1 MSMEDLAQ
9 SELARRTAQYV
20 QNMSHLKSEWVADTH
35 RDFFKELSRRLDLEP
50 RPRTASAFYDND
62 KSVGGGGMSGRAV
75 DKRDC
80 ALDDERNLHVAF
92 IGQAENLSLD
102 QRAYLIAMDECG
114 IIQLGTACEN
124 NRHRGLVV
132 APSEG
137 FIR

>member
-9 SELARRTAQYV
+9 SELARRTAQY
-20 QNMSHLKSEWVADTH
+20 MDDACYWGTF
-35 RDFFKELSRRLDLEP
+35 RDHDAFFERLEEELDLSLH
-50 RPRTASAFYDND
+50 RASAFYDND

-137 FIR
+137 FVR